1 LVAGPEEINAMK
13 RVPPSVRLKEEV
25 EELLR
30 GSEAPSSETPMA
42 GFVRQLAQYILQ
54 VSIEAEATA
63 FLGRG
68 HYRRGDRVRAG
79 WRNGYEPKRVQ
90 SEAGVLDL
98 AVPQL
103 RGTDERFHHTAVE
116 RLGTRTP
123 DLEALVRGMYV
134 RGLSTQDVSALYGET
149 FGASRLSKSTVSRV
163 TQQLNQEFDT
173 WRRRDLSDL
182 PIVYLFLDGQYH
194 AARQGTNEKEGVLS
208 AYALLEDGRPVLL
221 HLDLGPRESSDAWLG
236 FLQDLTARGLKDP
249 LLVVMDGAP
258 GLVKA
263 IKRVWPHA
271 CRQRCQV
278 HKMRNILSKLPRM
291 MQPRMKALVH
301 QVFRAPSYS
310 VALKRGRDLIA
321 RFKDR
326 YTAAMECLERDL
338 EECVTHLRFPADH
351 HQRIRTTNR
360 LERLNGES
368 RRRTK
373 VIPRFPTERSCLTLL
388 YASLRT
394 ASRHWRGIPMTASTF
409 RQLQQLRATLT
420 PLRKEEE
427 AVA

>member
-1 LVAGPEEINAMK
+1 MK
-13 RVPPSVRLKEEV
+13 RRVPPSVRLKEEI
-25 EELLR
+25 ESLLQ
-30 GSEAPSSETPMA
+30 GTGPTPEPNDAPMV
-42 GFVRQLAQYILQ
+42 GFVGRVARYMLQ
-54 VSIEAEATA
+54 TAIEEEATA

-68 HYRRGDRVRAG
+68 HYRRGDRQRIG
-79 WRNGYEPKRVQ
+79 WRNGYEPKQVQ
-90 SEAGVLDL
+90 SEAGLLEL
-98 AVPQL
+98 AIPQL
-103 RGTDERFHHTAVE
+103 RGTEERFQPM
-116 RLGTRTP
+116 GPTRVGNRTEE
-123 DLEALVRGMYV
+123 LEALVRGMYV
-134 RGLSTQDVSALYGET
+134 RGLSTQDVSALYRET

-163 TQQLNQEFDT
+163 TQQLNQDFDA
-173 WRRRDLSDL
+173 WRRRDLSEL

-194 AARQGTNEKEGVLS
+194 AARQGTDEKEGVLS

-221 HLDLGPRESSDAWLG
+221 HLDLGPRESSDAWLS

-271 CRQRCQV
+271 YRQRCQV

-291 MQPRMKALVH
+291 MQPKMKALVH
-301 QVFRAPSYS
+301 QVFRAPSYA
-310 VALKRGRDLIA
+310 VAIKRGRDLIA

-338 EECVTHLRFPADH
+338 EECVTHLRFPEDH

-394 ASRHWRGIPMTASTF
+394 ASKHWRGIPMTASML
-409 RQLQQLRATLT
+409 RHIQQLRSTMT
-420 PLRKEEE
+420 PARKEEE

>member
-1 LVAGPEEINAMK
+1 MK
-13 RVPPSVRLKEEV
+13 RRVPPSVRLKEEI
-25 EELLR
+25 ESLLQ
-30 GSEAPSSETPMA
+30 GTGPTPEPNDAPMV
-42 GFVRQLAQYILQ
+42 GFVGRVARYMLQ
-54 VSIEAEATA
+54 TAIEEEATA

-68 HYRRGDRVRAG
+68 HYRRGDRQRIG
-79 WRNGYEPKRVQ
+79 WRNGYEPKQVQ
-90 SEAGVLDL
+90 SEAGLLEL
-98 AVPQL
+98 AIPQL
-103 RGTDERFHHTAVE
+103 RGTEERFQPM
-116 RLGTRTP
+116 GPTRVGNRTEE
-123 DLEALVRGMYV
+123 LEALVRGMYV
-134 RGLSTQDVSALYGET
+134 RGLSTQDVSALYRET

-173 WRRRDLSDL
+173 RRRRDLSDL

-221 HLDLGPRESSDAWLG
+221 HLDLGPRESSDAWLS

-271 CRQRCQV
+271 YRQRCQV

-291 MQPRMKALVH
+291 MQPKMKALVH
-301 QVFRAPSYS
+301 QVFRAPSYA
-310 VALKRGRDLIA
+310 VAIKRGRDLIA

-338 EECVTHLRFPADH
+338 EECVTHLRFPEDH

-394 ASRHWRGIPMTASTF
+394 ASKHWRGIPMTASML
-409 RQLQQLRATLT
+409 RHIQQLRSTMT
-420 PLRKEEE
+420 PARKEEE